1 MDLDVVCRALVGA
14 VFVAAAAG
22 KLRGRAA
29 FAAFAADL
37 TAMAVLPAQYARR
50 VAVAVV
56 AAEAAVGPLLV
67 APATAPAGAGLAAL
81 LLLAFTTAIASVLR
95 RGAAVRCPCFGATRS
110 PLGRRHL
117 MRNTV
122 LLAAA
127 VLAVPGTG
135 PHDAARVAVSVAAG
149 LLAAT
154 AIIRLDDLADLFG
167 DARQESRS

>member
-29 FAAFAADL
+29 FAAFVADL
-37 TAMAVLPAQYARR
+37 TAMVPLAARPARG
-50 VAVAVV
+50 VAVVVV

-67 APATAPAGAGLAAL
+67 APATVPAGAGLAVL
-81 LLLAFTTAIASVLR
+81 LLLAFSVAIASVLR
-95 RGAAVRCPCFGATRS
+95 RGAAVRCPCFGAARS
-110 PLGRRHL
+110 PLGARHL
-117 MRNTV
+117 VRNTV

-127 VLAVPGTG
+127 VLSVP
-135 PHDAARVAVSVAAG
+135 AAGAHEAAGVAVSVAAG
-149 LLAAT
+149 LVGAT
-154 AIIRLDDLADLFG
+154 VIIRLDDLADLFG